1 MPMPIARLGYHYY
14 PDDRHFTQSDL
25 GTWLPILDSIGARWL
40 TIKASASR
48 AVPEDFLGALR
59 EARIEPIVHI
69 PARVGQVELE
79 SLLPLLESY
88 SRWGLRH
95 VVIGDRP
102 NLRLAWDDSAWTRS
116 GLIERYLDLTLP
128 ILHAVRSAGLVPTL
142 PPLEPGGDF
151 WDTAFLEATLIALTR
166 RNESSLLNDL
176 TLGLYAWTYDR
187 PLNWGVGGPE
197 RWPEARPYRTPDDSQ
212 DQKGLHI
219 FEWYA
224 SIASRAGGR
233 IPQMLV
239 IAGGDT
245 LGQDASAEHL
255 QKHSERNVAI
265 ARMLE
270 GEEFPGYVQAFS
282 FYPLATGVHHSDFG
296 SAWFPSTQSPL
307 PVVDAF
313 RKFIVAPRHKSV
325 DDHKPLRHYAL
336 LPENMEL
343 DRLRDW
349 EAIARFIRIERPTLG
364 FSPLEARL
372 ATRVTLIGDE
382 ALITETIAQELR
394 DAGCKVSRLEVQPEA
409 DEKTR
414 IRDEFIAQFLVGAN
428 HATYTQNAQN

>member
-1 MPMPIARLGYHYY
+1 MPTPIARLGYHYY

-25 GTWLPILDSIGARWL
+25 GTWLPVLDSLGARWM
-40 TIKASASR
+40 TIKGSASH
-48 AVPEDFLGALR
+48 AVPEDFLSALR

-69 PARVGQVELE
+69 PSRVGQVELE

-88 SRWGLRH
+88 SRWGVRY

-116 GLIERYLDLTLP
+116 GLIDRYLDLTLP
-128 ILHAVRSAGLVPTL
+128 ILHAARSSGLIPIL

-151 WDTAFLEATLIALTR
+151 WDTAFLEATLIAMTR
-166 RNESSLLNDL
+166 RNEGSLLNDL
-176 TLGLYAWTYDR
+176 AIGIYAWTHNR

-197 RWPEARPYRTPDDSQ
+197 RWPEARPYRTPTDSQ
-212 DQKGLHI
+212 DQKGLHG

-224 SIASRAGGR
+224 SIAARAGGR
-233 IPQMLV
+233 IPPMLV

-245 LGQDASAEHL
+245 LVQNAGAEDL

-270 GEEFPGYVQAFS
+270 AGEIPDYVQAFS
-282 FYPLATGVHHSDFG
+282 FYPLATSSHHSDSR
-296 SAWFPSTQSPL
+296 SAWFPSMQPPL
-307 PVVDAF
+307 PVVEAM
-313 RKFIVAPRHKSV
+313 RRFIVAPRVKSMA
-325 DDHKPLRHYAL
+325 DSKSLRHYAL
-336 LPENMEL
+336 LPENMEI

-349 EAIARFIRIERPTLG
+349 DAIAKFVRIERPALG
-364 FSPLEARL
+364 FSSLEARL
-372 ATRVTLIGDE
+372 ASRVTLIGDE
-382 ALITETIAQELR
+382 SLISETVAQELR
-394 DAGCKVSRLEVQPEA
+394 DAGCEVKRLEIQPDV

-414 IRDEFIAQFLVGAN
+414 IRDEFIAQYLAGAN
-428 HATYTQNAQN
+428 HATYAQS